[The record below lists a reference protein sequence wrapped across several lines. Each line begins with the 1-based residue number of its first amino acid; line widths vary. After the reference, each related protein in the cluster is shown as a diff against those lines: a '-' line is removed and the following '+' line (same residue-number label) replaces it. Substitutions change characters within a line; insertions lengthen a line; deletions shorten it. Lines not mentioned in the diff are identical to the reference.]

1 MSAVLTPAPTKVD
14 LYSAD
19 TARAGIQT
27 FFNIAR
33 EWKLSPAEQM
43 QLLAVP
49 RATYYQW
56 RKHPERIP
64 ALDRDKLTRL
74 SYLLGIYKALQI
86 IFPTTYDTA
95 LWIHAPNDAPLFN
108 GRSALERMLAGQ
120 MNDLH
125 VVRQYLDAVRGG
137 KS

>member
-1 MSAVLTPAPTKVD
+1 MSAVLTPARKPVD
-14 LYSAD
+14 LSSAA
-19 TARAGIQT
+19 TAGAVMRT
-27 FFNIAR
+27 FFNIAA
-33 EWKLSPAEQM
+33 EWQLSTAEQL

-56 RKHPERIP
+56 RNGRIP

-86 IFPTTYDTA
+86 LFPTA
-95 LWIHAPNDAPLFN
+95 ERAARWIRAPNDAPLFN
-108 GRSALERMLAGQ
+108 GRSALDRMLAGQ

-125 VVRQYLDAVRGG
+125 VVRQYLDAQRGG
-137 KS
+137 KA

>member
-1 MSAVLTPAPTKVD
+1 MSAVLTPARKPVD
-14 LYSAD
+14 LYSAA
-19 TARAGIQT
+19 TAGAVMRT
-27 FFNIAR
+27 FFNIAA
-33 EWKLSPAEQM
+33 EWQLSTAEQL

-56 RKHPERIP
+56 RNGRIP

-86 IFPTTYDTA
+86 LFPTA
-95 LWIHAPNDAPLFN
+95 ERAARWIRAPNDAPLFN
-108 GRSALERMLAGQ
+108 GRSALDRMLAGQ

-125 VVRQYLDAVRGG
+125 VVRQYLDAQRGG
-137 KS
+137 KA